1 MPRAPGLDPE
11 QNMQTTTTRRGSK
24 AGERLTA
31 LTFLGPGTLFLLVFM
46 AIPVGV
52 VIASAFFT
60 RGRFGGVVW
69 DFTPENFARLAD
81 PLYLGIVGQSLLM
94 AGAVT
99 IAALVISYPVAYGIA
114 KLPTRWATIALIL
127 VILPFWTNFLIRTY
141 AWMLLLNKTGFFN
154 QILEGIGLIAEPL
167 DLLYNR
173 GAVFTGLLYMYLP
186 LMILPLYA
194 SLQQV
199 DRTQLEAATNLGG
212 SPWRVFRTIT
222 LPLSL
227 PGALTGAIFVFVPSM
242 SNFVIPELLGGGKMV
257 LIGNVVRDQFLEA
270 RDWPF
275 GSAVALVLTTV
286 LVALILLQS
295 AITNRVAKGGR
306 NAA

>member
-1 MPRAPGLDPE
+1 MTA
-11 QNMQTTTTRRGSK
+11 QTPHLK
-24 AGERLTA
+24 AGNRLAA
-31 LTFLGPGTLFLLVFM
+31 LSFLGPGTLFLVIFM

-69 DFTPENFARLAD
+69 DFTLENFARLVD
-81 PLYLGIVGQSLLM
+81 PLYAGIVWQSILM
-94 AGAVT
+94 AGGVT
-99 IAALVISYPVAYGIA
+99 VAALVISYPVALGISR
-114 KLPTRWATIALIL
+114 LPARWATIALIL

-141 AWMLLLNKTGFFN
+141 AWILLLNKA
-154 QILEGIGLIAEPL
+154 GLINQLLLKSGAIHEPL
-167 DLLYNR
+167 DLLYNPA
-173 GAVFTGLLYMYLP
+173 AVFTGLLYMYLP

-199 DRTQLEAATNLGG
+199 DRTQLESATNLGS

-257 LIGNVVRDQFLEA
+257 LIGNVIRDQFLEA

-275 GSAVALVLTTV
+275 GSALALVLTTV
-286 LVALILLQS
+286 LVILIVIQS
-295 AITNRVAKGGR
+295 VISNRLTRGAN

>member
-1 MPRAPGLDPE
+1 MTVQTQNPRKG
-11 QNMQTTTTRRGSK
+11 G
-24 AGERLTA
+24 RLA
-31 LTFLGPGTLFLLVFM
+31 SLTFLGPGTLFLIVFM

-69 DFTPENFARLAD
+69 DFTLENFVRLAD
-81 PLYLGIVGQSLLM
+81 PLYLGIVWQSILM
-94 AGAVT
+94 AGGVT
-99 IAALVISYPVAYGIA
+99 LAALIIAYPVAYAIA

-141 AWMLLLNKTGFFN
+141 AWILLLNKA
-154 QILEGIGLIAEPL
+154 GLINQFLLGTGIAEQPL
-167 DLLYNR
+167 DLLYNPW
-173 GAVFTGLLYMYLP
+173 AVFTGLLYMYLP

-199 DRTQLEAATNLGG
+199 DRTQLEAATNLGS

-227 PGALTGAIFVFVPSM
+227 PGAFTGAIFVFVPSM
-242 SNFVIPELLGGGKMV
+242 SNFVIPELLGGGKMI

-286 LVALILLQS
+286 LVLLIILQN
-295 AITNRVAKGGR
+295 AISNRLSKGGR
-306 NAA
+306 DVA